1 MMAATSGTAR
11 LIYSDIRKISQLM
24 WLITLLLAT
33 GWVIFGLTLDST
45 GFSTNISGPLYIG
58 LFVVYPIIAVTNSFK
73 YAIGFGSTR
82 IQFLKVFYWMGLLM
96 VFINMF
102 LFNVLYA
109 LLDTLT
115 KRGILGFEFLHTG
128 MMSSH
133 NGFMDYVW
141 IDVMTGLALFGIT
154 FFIAATWFRFGF
166 IRFSIGFTV
175 IAFIGYIF
183 YVTDAYDTFI
193 EWTFTLDSLVGFGL
207 FGLVGLV
214 LLFATFPLL
223 RNAPLHYQS

>member
-1 MMAATSGTAR
+1 MMSSMSGTAR

-33 GWVIFGLTLDST
+33 AWIIFGITLDPT
-45 GFSTNISGPLYIG
+45 GFSTSISGPLYIG
-58 LFVVYPIIAVTNSFK
+58 LFMVYPIIAITNTFK

-82 IQFLKVFYWMGLLM
+82 IQYLKVFYGMGLLM
-96 VFINMF
+96 VLINMF

-109 LLDTLT
+109 FLGMLT
-115 KRGILGFEFLHTG
+115 ERGILGFEFLHTG
-128 MMSSH
+128 MMSSY
-133 NGFMDYVW
+133 NGFLDYVW
-141 IDVMTGLALFGIT
+141 IDIMAGLALFGIT

-183 YVTDAYDTFI
+183 HVTVAYDAFI
-193 EWTFTLDSLVGFGL
+193 EWMFTLDSLVGFSL
-207 FGLVGLV
+207 FGLIGLV